1 LVTVRGVLQIH
12 SAPPALSP
20 HVEWAVAGVFG
31 VPVKLHWIEQ
41 PAAPGNVRTELAWQG
56 RPGMSGEIASALA
69 TWNLLRFEVTED
81 ASPGCD
87 AVRYSCTPALG
98 MFTASVSANGDIM
111 ISENRLRA
119 VMTLAAGAASGDQ
132 LGRLRELH
140 GPRHPALGGS
150 LEDEL
155 RLLLGEAW
163 DAELEPFRHAS
174 AGAPVRWL
182 HATG

>member
-1 LVTVRGVLQIH
+1 MTVRGVLQIH

-20 HVEWAVAGVFG
+20 HIEWAVAGIFG
-31 VPVKLHWIEQ
+31 VPVRLHWIEQ
-41 PAAPGNVRTELAWQG
+41 PAAPGSVRTELDWQG
-56 RPGMSGEIASALA
+56 RPGTSGEIASALA
-69 TWNLLRFEVTED
+69 SWNLLRFEISEE
-81 ASPGCD
+81 ASQGCD
-87 AVRYSCTPALG
+87 AVRYSFTPGLG
-98 MFTASVSANGDIM
+98 MFSASLSANGDVM

-119 VMTLAAGAASGDQ
+119 VLTLAASDADGEGLGAIK
-132 LGRLRELH
+132 ELH

-150 LEDEL
+150 LEAEL
-155 RLLLGEAW
+155 ALLLGDAW